1 MYGKVNNLAFLIGE
15 NMKKIIFLIISFIFI
30 MNVNSLELNSKYSY
44 IYNIKENKIM
54 YENDSKKQIP
64 VASLTKIM
72 TAIIAIENNNDLE
85 KEVTMINSDFR
96 DMYEYA
102 VAGFKVG
109 DKVTVKDL
117 LYGVLLPSGSDAV
130 NAVVRV
136 TTNTEED
143 FVKLMNEKVK
153 ELGLVNTHFSNP
165 IGKDEGNYS
174 SMYDIAQILEY
185 ALSNEIFKEI
195 FMSSTYKVNNLTLK
209 GPLSRTTDIISGAKT
224 GFTYDA
230 MYCLASF
237 SEKDNFNYIVITAYA
252 DSYKEVIEDHINIYN
267 YYYNN
272 YSYHDYNVNF
282 DVKIKNGK
290 EEFYNV
296 NIDRNYYLEN
306 NINKKLLTYKY
317 EGIEEITK
325 KIKKGDVLGKVS
337 IYYNNELLDN
347 IDIVLDKEIEYKNY
361 YWVLIPTIFI
371 ILIVIL
377 LRKNKKR

>member
-1 MYGKVNNLAFLIGE
+1 
-15 NMKKIIFLIISFIFI
+15 MKKIIFLIISFIFI

-230 MYCLASF
+230 VLF
-237 SEKDNFNYIVITAYA
+237 S
-252 DSYKEVIEDHINIYN
+252 
-267 YYYNN
+267 
-272 YSYHDYNVNF
+272 
-282 DVKIKNGK
+282 
-290 EEFYNV
+290 
-296 NIDRNYYLEN
+296 
-306 NINKKLLTYKY
+306 
-317 EGIEEITK
+317 
-325 KIKKGDVLGKVS
+325 
-337 IYYNNELLDN
+337 
-347 IDIVLDKEIEYKNY
+347 
-361 YWVLIPTIFI
+361 LI
-371 ILIVIL
+371 
-377 LRKNKKR
+377 